1 MKKNYIIYLSF
12 LSTLFA
18 QAPIIGFDTTNNGML
33 DSMREELMVQ
43 QDNIEDLDLAPNPTP
58 ELETISIDMEEKDIP
73 LTEEEILELEEM
85 KEFFG
90 YTYFKRRIDFYDNV
104 PTPADFKLGAG
115 DEIVL
120 SLWGEIN
127 KQETFTVSKD
137 GSIYYK
143 NIGFISLAN
152 KTINEAEEILKEK
165 LSKTYSTLNDSVN
178 STRLIVELGKLR
190 SINVYF
196 SGNISEPGI
205 HIVHPFSDIF
215 SAIIQAG
222 GVQID
227 GSLRN
232 VQLIRNREI
241 IHTIDFY
248 DFFTDGKSD
257 FNKIRILEGDVIH
270 IPQVNNRS
278 EIVGEVERPSHY
290 ELLKGETLAD
300 LIEFAG
306 GFTVNASNTIMAHW
320 IVPLDKRL
328 SIDDTMRNVAL
339 NPKEAKTF
347 IMKPGTTVN
356 IEPVRV
362 IPTAVRI
369 IGRVKVPGYY
379 PASKN
384 LREVLDMAGGFS
396 DPLYSQSIRKDEIII
411 LRKDSSQF
419 YALEFKTSYE
429 ESSNFDLV
437 PDDKIFVYEDSNYRN
452 NPTVRIEGEVNR
464 AGTFAFKK
472 GMTIK
477 DVIDLAEGL
486 TPFANPDAIVLYDE
500 WSPELEKNELE
511 DLGMGHSPT
520 MQDPVYN
527 TTLDFVISENTLIKV
542 KPMKNHVL
550 VDGSVYNPGIFT
562 YNGPK
567 TVRYY
572 INLAGGVKSDAIF
585 KDSYIQRTNGKIEK
599 LNQRNV
605 RWKRAYA
612 GDFIFIPTNPT
623 PKEFDPTKF
632 TSDIVNILTN
642 LATIIFIVDSN
653 SN

>member
-18 QAPIIGFDTTNNGML
+18 QAPIIGFDATNNGML

-43 QDNIEDLDLAPNPTP
+43 QDNIEDLGLAPNPTP
-58 ELETISIDMEEKDIP
+58 EIETISIDMEEKDIP

-115 DEIVL
+115 DEIVI

-320 IVPLDKRL
+320 IVPLDK
-328 SIDDTMRNVAL
+328 
-339 NPKEAKTF
+339 
-347 IMKPGTTVN
+347 
-356 IEPVRV
+356 
-362 IPTAVRI
+362 
-369 IGRVKVPGYY
+369 
-379 PASKN
+379 
-384 LREVLDMAGGFS
+384 
-396 DPLYSQSIRKDEIII
+396 
-411 LRKDSSQF
+411 
-419 YALEFKTSYE
+419 
-429 ESSNFDLV
+429 
-437 PDDKIFVYEDSNYRN
+437 
-452 NPTVRIEGEVNR
+452 
-464 AGTFAFKK
+464 
-472 GMTIK
+472 
-477 DVIDLAEGL
+477 
-486 TPFANPDAIVLYDE
+486 
-500 WSPELEKNELE
+500 
-511 DLGMGHSPT
+511 
-520 MQDPVYN
+520 
-527 TTLDFVISENTLIKV
+527 
-542 KPMKNHVL
+542 
-550 VDGSVYNPGIFT
+550 
-562 YNGPK
+562 
-567 TVRYY
+567 
-572 INLAGGVKSDAIF
+572 
-585 KDSYIQRTNGKIEK
+585 
-599 LNQRNV
+599 
-605 RWKRAYA
+605 
-612 GDFIFIPTNPT
+612 
-623 PKEFDPTKF
+623 
-632 TSDIVNILTN
+632 
-642 LATIIFIVDSN
+642 
-653 SN
+653 